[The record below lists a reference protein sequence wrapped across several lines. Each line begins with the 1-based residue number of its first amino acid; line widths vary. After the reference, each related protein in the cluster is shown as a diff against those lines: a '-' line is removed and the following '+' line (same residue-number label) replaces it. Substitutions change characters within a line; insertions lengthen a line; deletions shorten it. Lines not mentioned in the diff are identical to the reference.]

1 MKTKTILIQPVVSEK
16 GFTQAEEGIYTFR
29 VAKNA
34 NKHEIKKAVES
45 TFEVTVVKVRTLVR
59 KGKTS
64 VDWTTRRE
72 NKRKNFKIA
81 YVKLK
86 SGDEIE
92 FVTS

>member
-1 MKTKTILIQPVVSEK
+1 
-16 GFTQAEEGIYTFR
+16 
-29 VAKNA
+29 
-34 NKHEIKKAVES
+34 
-45 TFEVTVVKVRTLVR
+45 LVR

-86 SGDEIE
+86 PGDEIE